1 VRPGITG
8 LGGSGHAVGGAR
20 FVGVGGGRTAPPL
33 GTLAALVL
41 VGPFASLW
49 ALVPFVGLDG
59 RRVPPF
65 AWRARVTRI
74 AGLTLARL
82 GGAGAPTG
90 FWVDGRAASPWPA
103 WTADDGLD
111 DLGLRRTCVP

>member
-41 VGPFASLW
+41 VRPFVSLW
-49 ALVPFVGLDG
+49 TVVPLLGLDG
-59 RRVPPF
+59 RSVPPLT
-65 AWRARVTRI
+65 WRARVAR
-74 AGLTLARL
+74 LTLARL

-90 FWVDGRAASPWPA
+90 FWVDGWAASPWPA